1 MNLRLTA
8 YLCIVLLLSACGSKR
23 AAVIVE
29 VPSDVRPVITG
40 DTLVLNVRQ
49 DVRQAIVN
57 NALTWLG
64 TPYTYAGED
73 KNGVDCSGFVMKVF
87 EESAGIKIPRNSAE
101 QQRFAIPQ
109 SKAELL
115 SGDLVFFSSKRGGD
129 AVSHVG
135 IFIDGGNFI
144 HASSSRGVIVSS
156 LEEEYYKTHYHSAGR
171 IIQDNIIGKQREN
184 SELQNDSTASERPG
198 DKEARAIRDAVR
210 NAMCK

>member
-73 KNGVDCSGFVMKVF
+73 KTGVDCSGFVMKVF

-210 NAMCK
+210 NAMFK